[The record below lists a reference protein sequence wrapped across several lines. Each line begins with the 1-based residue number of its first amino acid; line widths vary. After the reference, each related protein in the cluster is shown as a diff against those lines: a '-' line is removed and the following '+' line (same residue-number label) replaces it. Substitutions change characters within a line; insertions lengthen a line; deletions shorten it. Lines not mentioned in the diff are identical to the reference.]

1 MAPTRSARRSERL
14 RARSSTKPAADTDRP
29 TSMDTL
35 NHRHGRSNAIV
46 LVLVILSAG
55 CTVGQQPLGTRQQPV
70 ETQSQAPTASPVAEV
85 PGALRFLW
93 LGDRAFI
100 AFSAEGELGYDE
112 HNAWITSEIAADRLT
127 LSTPPDDAA
136 CAAEDE
142 GTYRWSVSP
151 SGQLAL
157 EPVTD
162 PCSERRNMLQGVFER
177 SDCPNFPENFCL
189 GDLGPGH
196 HASTFFRPM
205 VKPADW
211 ELVRGAMTYTVPEGW
226 ANTADWPDEYLIQP
240 QGTTAETG
248 IYLWSEVAIVADDQP
263 CRPGPDPSIP
273 RTPSDMAAWVVANP
287 LLAASQPTE
296 VTIGGLDGLMLD
308 TSVLAEAEL
317 PCSGDG
323 RPYAPMLVHAE
334 GSGLQWGYP
343 PTGHKRLYLLDL
355 GDTRTLVISIE
366 AEDPATFAE
375 ILPEATAIVESFEFR
390 TE

>member
-1 MAPTRSARRSERL
+1 MVSL
-14 RARSSTKPAADTDRP
+14 H
-29 TSMDTL
+29 
-35 NHRHGRSNAIV
+35 HRHGRSNAIV
-46 LVLVILSAG
+46 SILVILSAG
-55 CTVGQQPLGTRQQPV
+55 CTVGQQPPDTGQQPV
-70 ETQSQAPTASPVAEV
+70 EPQSLAPTESAVAEV
-85 PGALRFLW
+85 PATLRFLW

-100 AFSAEGELGYDE
+100 AFNSEGELGYDE

-127 LSTPPDDAA
+127 LSTPQDDPTCTAG
-136 CAAEDE
+136 DE
-142 GTYRWSVSP
+142 GTYRWSVLS

-157 EPVTD
+157 ETVAD
-162 PCSERRNMLQGVFER
+162 PCSERRSMLQGVFER

-189 GDLGPGH
+189 GDLGPGQ

-205 VKPADW
+205 VEPAVW

-248 IYLWSEVAIVADDQP
+248 IYMWSEVAIVADDHP
-263 CRPGPDPSIP
+263 CRPDPEPSIP
-273 RTPSDMAAWVVANP
+273 RTPSDIAAWVTANP

-296 VTIGGLDGLMLD
+296 VTVGGLDGLMLD
-308 TSVLAEAEL
+308 TSVQAEAEL

-334 GSGLQWGYP
+334 GTGLQWGYP
-343 PTGHKRLYLLDL
+343 PTGHKRLYLLELD
-355 GDTRTLVISIE
+355 DTRTLVISIE
-366 AEDPATFAE
+366 AEDPETFAE
-375 ILPEATAIVESFEFR
+375 ILSDAVAIVESLEFR